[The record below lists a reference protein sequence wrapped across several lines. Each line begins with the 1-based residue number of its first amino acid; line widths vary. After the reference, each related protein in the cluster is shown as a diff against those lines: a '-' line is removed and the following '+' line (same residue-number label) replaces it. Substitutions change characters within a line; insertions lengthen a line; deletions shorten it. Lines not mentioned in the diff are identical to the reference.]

1 MALQS
6 PCDRFSTWCDI
17 SIMVN
22 LCYGVEYIVLTYH
35 SMPMGCTHRA
45 GICMHNRLMPARPI
59 DNLMA
64 IIIRP
69 NSQVYKPFIKF
80 GYWGL

>member
-1 MALQS
+1 
-6 PCDRFSTWCDI
+6 
-17 SIMVN
+17 MVN
-22 LCYGVEYIVLTYH
+22 LCYGVEDIVLPYH
-35 SMPMGCTHRA
+35 SMPMGFTHRA
-45 GICMHNRLMPARPI
+45 GICMYNRLMPARPI

-69 NSQVYKPFIKF
+69 NSQAYKSFIKF